1 MDDKEIRIIKTMY
14 ERRGGADN
22 PFNPFIFLPG
32 SGLTTDEFN
41 EFLMRLD
48 SNGYIQR
55 FQGFQG
61 QDIIL
66 TQSGLESIEWELN
79 EENRRKSIR
88 FLKALDDKAVGNE
101 IKFDPYIMQL
111 GNQLELKENEVSQLL
126 ELFQR
131 KGYIYVTNKGNDHYI
146 SVSQIGRT
154 LMDGLKNQLQYN
166 IFISHIHEN
175 EKIAIKLKDFFT
187 QSFGDKIEVFIS
199 DDPKNIPAGQDFFTT
214 IIDNIKKCDCMIIFC
229 SPLAITRYYIYFEV
243 GGAAVLERKIISLCF
258 NGQNPGALPAPLDHL
273 RKQAIDCANKEKLEE
288 HFKILLQT
296 IASKINVP
304 VPTNSIITSEFY
316 QMIANPSIPS
326 SQGESG
332 DLKKSR
338 IDRLIKYYNRVNTDW
353 NVYRPYVP
361 YNVGTL
367 DRLEH
372 AYEDLWDI
380 SNSLNDDETKKIKPK
395 LHDALQIL
403 RYIID
408 SGRNG
413 ASFFSGFQSES
424 KRKKEHDEFFSL
436 LKDCITELKKPNIS
450 DPVKAS

>member
-1 MDDKEIRIIKTMY
+1 MDDKEIRIIKAIY
-14 ERRGGADN
+14 EKTKEVGSSLN
-22 PFNPFIFLPG
+22 PFLFQAG
-32 SGLTTDEFN
+32 SGLTIDEFKD
-41 EFLMRLD
+41 FLRKLEGY
-48 SNGYIQR
+48 GYIQH
-55 FQGFQG
+55 FQD

-66 TQSGLESIEWELN
+66 SQSGLEWIEWELN
-79 EENRRKSIR
+79 GENQRRSVR
-88 FLKALDDKAVGNE
+88 FLKALYDQTLKKELKFYSYRDFVEVGT
-101 IKFDPYIMQL
+101 QL
-111 GNQLELKENEVSQLL
+111 GLKENEVKQLCKF
-126 ELFQR
+126 FQK
-131 KGYIYVTNKGNDHYI
+131 KGYIYVTTNREFR
-146 SVSQIGRT
+146 VSQTGKT
-154 LMDGLKNQLQYN
+154 LLEGLKNQLQYN
-166 IFISHIHEN
+166 IFISHIHED
-175 EKIAIKLKDFFT
+175 EKIAIKLKDFLREC
-187 QSFGDKIEVFIS
+187 FGDKIEVFIS

-214 IIDNIKKCDCMIIFC
+214 IIDNIKKCDCMIVFC
-229 SPLAITRYYIYFEV
+229 SPPAIKRYYIYFEV
-243 GGAAVLERKIISLCF
+243 GGAAILERKIISLCF

-304 VPTNSIITSEFY
+304 VPTNCIIRSEFY
-316 QMIANPSIPS
+316 QMISKLSIPS
-326 SQGESG
+326 SEGESG
-332 DLKKSR
+332 DPNKLR

-361 YNVGTL
+361 YNKGTL

-395 LHDALQIL
+395 LHNALQIL

-408 SGRNG
+408 SGHNG

-436 LKDCITELKKPNIS
+436 LKDCITELKKPNMS
-450 DPVKAS
+450 DQVKAS